1 MRKMRKEGKMKRFL
15 ALIMLLC
22 LVLCGCSTDTLPQSD
37 KLQIVCATFPA
48 YDFAR
53 EIAGDKAE
61 ITLLIKPGAE
71 VHSYEPTPKDVVRI
85 QESDL
90 FICNGGESEEWLE
103 ALLRENMNVVYMM
116 DCVETVAEEEKEGMY
131 VHGEEEGEEELDEHV
146 WTSPV
151 NAALI
156 SKEIC
161 SRLCEIDAEN
171 AALYTAN
178 SDAYTAQLMVLD
190 ADFHRVI
197 DNAPHK
203 TLVFADRFPMRYF
216 TKEYGLEY
224 FAAFPGCASE
234 TEPSAK
240 TVAFLI
246 DRVRE
251 EKLPAVLYMEFSNQ
265 KMADVICEDTGC
277 VKLPFYSAHNITAEQ
292 FEAGVSYLDLMRINL
307 ETLKEALY

>member
-1 MRKMRKEGKMKRFL
+1 MKRFA
-15 ALIMLLC
+15 ALIVLLS
-22 LVLCGCSTDTLPQSD
+22 LLLCGCSPDALPQSD

-103 ALLRENMNVVYMM
+103 ELLHDGMNVVYMM

-131 VHGEEEGEEELDEHV
+131 VRGEEDGEEELDEHV

-151 NAALI
+151 NAILI
-156 SKEIC
+156 SGEIC
-161 SRLCEIDAEN
+161 SRLCEIDPDNAE
-171 AALYTAN
+171 LYTARC
-178 SDAYTAQLMVLD
+178 SAYTARLTALD